1 MAFTLPPKMQRTATI
16 QTARCRV
23 MKRFCVRAQAQSKG
37 AFAKWSDSVGMNTD
51 DGFFGFTPFAE
62 MWVGRWAQLG
72 FVSSIAVEFTSGQ
85 GTLQQVGLPS
95 PSTPLLAL
103 IGVLAG
109 GLSLAATARTIQRA
123 QGKQMSKTE
132 IARYK
137 SFFGLDKEAES
148 KEAAN
153 QMKVRGDFTTP
164 PNTAAEGAAAAAAK
178 AAGSP
183 VDSFLSTNEVAEGL
197 SASKEMKA
205 ASSTTATLT
214 RDPEVSTPAGPSTA
228 KSTLK
233 QADIAQ
239 YEETMYFGAKGEL
252 EYARNIEL
260 TNGRWAMLGF
270 LAAILVEASNGHGI
284 ISQVID
290 ICKWS
295 GLLGDRSGF

>member
-1 MAFTLPPKMQRTATI
+1 MAMTLPSKMQRSATI
-16 QTARCRV
+16 KTARCQV
-23 MKRFCVRAQAQSKG
+23 SKRFSVRAQAQSKG

-72 FVSSIAVEFTSGQ
+72 FVSSIVVEFTSGQ

-95 PSTPLLAL
+95 PSTPLLAV

-109 GLSLAATARTIQRA
+109 GLSLVATARTIQRA

-137 SFFGLDKEAES
+137 SFFGLDKEAEV
-148 KEAAN
+148 KEEAN
-153 QMKVRGDFTTP
+153 QMKLRGDFTTP

-183 VDSFLSTNEVAEGL
+183 VDSFLSTNEMAEGQ
-197 SASKEMKA
+197 SASKEMKS
-205 ASSTTATLT
+205 ASATATLT
-214 RDPEVSTPAGPSTA
+214 RDPSVSAPSTA

-270 LAAILVEASNGHGI
+270 LTAILVEASNGHGI
-284 ISQVID
+284 INQVID